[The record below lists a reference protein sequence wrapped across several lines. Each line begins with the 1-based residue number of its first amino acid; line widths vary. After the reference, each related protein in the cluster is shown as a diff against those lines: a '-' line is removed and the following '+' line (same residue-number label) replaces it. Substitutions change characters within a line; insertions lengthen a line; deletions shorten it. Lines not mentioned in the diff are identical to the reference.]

1 MKKLTAYIEQLNSK
15 LNQSSLSKRL
25 FEGISWTL
33 IGNMSGKFLQ
43 LVAFICV
50 ARILGKEEY
59 GQVGIVRS
67 TLMMFLI
74 FSSASMGITATRYIA
89 KYRNSNPY
97 KVYEVYRFTQRTVIW
112 LGLIFSV
119 LVFLFSSFIAERQ
132 LNSIHLSKA
141 LKIGAATLFMMT
153 LSSVLTGSLNG
164 FERFKKL
171 GINTAVNGL
180 IQLVCVVVGAHYGG
194 INGVIL
200 GLGVASFI
208 LLFQLYFALRN
219 DLKLT
224 RSASKGPD
232 EERFNAKLVFFKFS
246 LPAILQ
252 GLVFIPVL
260 WWAKTYLIDQADYGE
275 MAIFDVAEQWYYA
288 VLFIPTSLST
298 IILPLLTNVNY
309 NSSRDQYDKL
319 VKFNLVINI
328 GISFV
333 IAGIIALFSPLI
345 YKFYGSTFT
354 DFRPLLILLVTVVI
368 SSANNVFG
376 QVIASKGI
384 MWIGFGVNLLWAVW
398 LVLFS
403 FVFVGK
409 MHMGAVGLAYA
420 LLVSYFLHSL
430 AQGTIALKLK
440 I

>member
-1 MKKLTAYIEQLNSK
+1 MISSK
-15 LNQSSLSKRL
+15 ANQSSLSKRL
-25 FEGISWTL
+25 FEGVSWTL
-33 IGNMSGKFLQ
+33 IGNVVGKFLQ
-43 LVAFICV
+43 LLAFIFV

-74 FSSASMGITATRYIA
+74 FSSAGMGITATRYIA
-89 KYRNSNPY
+89 KYRTSNPY
-97 KVYEVYRFTQRTVIW
+97 MAYEVYRFTQRTVIW
-112 LGLIFSV
+112 IGLIFSV
-119 LVFLFSSFIAERQ
+119 LVFIFSSFIAERQ
-132 LNSIHLSKA
+132 LNSTHLSEA
-141 LKIGAATLFMMT
+141 LKIGAAALFLMT
-153 LSSVLTGSLNG
+153 LSSVLTGSLSG

-180 IQLVCVVVGAHYGG
+180 IQLVCVVAGAHFGG

-208 LLFQLYFALRN
+208 LLFQLYFALRT
-219 DLKLT
+219 DIELT
-224 RSASKGPD
+224 RSAPKGAYED
-232 EERFNAKLVFFKFS
+232 RFNPKPVFFKFS

-260 WWAKTYLIDQADYGE
+260 WWAKTYLIDQSDYGE
-275 MAIFDVAEQWYYA
+275 MAIFDVAEQWYYV

-309 NSSRDQYDKL
+309 NSSKDQYDKL
-319 VKFNLVINI
+319 LKFNLVINI
-328 GISFV
+328 GVSLAITV
-333 IAGIIALFSPLI
+333 VVALFSPFI
-345 YKFYGSTFT
+345 YKFYGEGFT
-354 DFRPLLILLVTVVI
+354 DFRPLLILLITVVI

-384 MWIGFGVNLLWAVW
+384 MWTGFGVNLLWATW

-403 FVFVGK
+403 LLFVGK
-409 MHMGAVGLAYA
+409 MQMGALGLAYA
-420 LLVSYFLHSL
+420 LLASYFLHSI
-430 AQGTIALKLK
+430 AQGFIALRMRVK
-440 I
+440 